1 MWSNVKQCFT
11 TNLNRT
17 GKWEDTMADAQTGKQ
32 LLILGNGFDLQCG
45 LHSHFDDFEEPRRA
59 KLKEMKELYK
69 NGKSVNLEVPDANGH
84 MLFGGEPEFCFRK
97 QNFSLWD
104 LILDNDKETHSW
116 FNIEKSIQERVS
128 NRIQGV
134 PVQSQ
139 LDINDTPFWD
149 HNIDTSIEE
158 YACKLYG
165 WKGNWDKML
174 DILLQELHLLEKEF
188 TQYMT
193 DQINQTTDYRDK
205 AIKLIQ
211 DLVNDSPKPAEPD
224 RQIVSVPDDREI
236 CILYNPN
243 TKRFDNYP
251 EKVTI
256 LDFNYS
262 NPLSEIRDTVP
273 MSVNIH
279 GNLKEKNVIFG
290 IDGTNL
296 DTDIPDYEGVSRF
309 TKTYRL
315 MQLRSAG
322 YAPLVYPP
330 NSNHPGVETDTIKFY
345 GHSLGSADYAYF
357 QSIFDTV
364 DLYGGKTHLIFYY
377 HTESVAQEM
386 YGKVN
391 RLINTYGKT
400 LDNQNHGK
408 NLLHKLLLE
417 GRLNVLQAPLSQ

>member
-1 MWSNVKQCFT
+1 
-11 TNLNRT
+11 
-17 GKWEDTMADAQTGKQ
+17 MAQKQ
-32 LLILGNGFDLQCG
+32 LLVIGNGFDLQCG
-45 LHSHFDDFEEPRRA
+45 LLSNFDDFEKPRLA
-59 KLKEMKELYK
+59 KLAEGRELDK
-69 NGKSVNLEVPDANGH
+69 KGKLPNVEVPGPNDT
-84 MLFGGEPEFCFRK
+84 MLYGGDPEYWFRK

-104 LILDNDKETHSW
+104 LILRDDQRSRNW
-116 FNIEKSIQERVS
+116 FDIESCIQDRVS
-128 NRIQGV
+128 KKIEDIREPIHDDVNLVIDTRIPGYQT
-134 PVQSQ
+134 P
-139 LDINDTPFWD
+139 PFWD
-149 HNIDTSIEE
+149 CDIDTSIQR
-158 YACKLYG
+158 YAYAIYS
-165 WKGNWDKML
+165 WDGSWSMLL
-174 DILLQELHLLEKEF
+174 DILLQELHLFEREF
-188 TQYMT
+188 TRYMT
-193 DQINQTTDYRDK
+193 DQVNNNTEYRDK

-211 DLVNDSPKPAEPD
+211 DLANDSPKPAEPD
-224 RQIVSVPDDREI
+224 RQIVGVPTKQEV
-236 CILYNPN
+236 CIRYDPQ
-243 TKRFDNYP
+243 TKRFAMFP
-251 EKVTI
+251 EEITI

-262 NPLSEIRDTVP
+262 NPLSEIRDTIP

-296 DTDIPDYEGVSRF
+296 DPDIPDYERVSRF

-330 NSNHPGVETDTIKFY
+330 DSNRPRVETRTIKFY
-345 GHSLGSADYAYF
+345 GHSLADADYAYF

-377 HTESVAQEM
+377 HTESAAQVM

>member
-1 MWSNVKQCFT
+1 
-11 TNLNRT
+11 
-17 GKWEDTMADAQTGKQ
+17 MADAQTGKQ

-45 LHSHFDDFEEPRRA
+45 LHSNFDDFEKPRLA
-59 KLKEMKELYK
+59 KLEKAKELYK
-69 NGKSVNLEVPDANGH
+69 KGKLPNLVVPDAYGY
-84 MLFGGEPEFCFRK
+84 MLFGGEPEYCFRQ
-97 QNFSLWD
+97 QNLSLWD
-104 LILDNDKETHSW
+104 LILRDDQRSRTW
-116 FNIEKSIQERVS
+116 FDIEASIQNRVS
-128 NRIQGV
+128 KEIEDIREPIHHDDNIPVIDARIPGYQA
-134 PVQSQ
+134 P
-139 LDINDTPFWD
+139 PFWNCD
-149 HNIDTSIEE
+149 IDTAIKC
-158 YACKLYG
+158 YANAIYSWNGSWNKL
-165 WKGNWDKML
+165 L
-174 DILLQELHLLEKEF
+174 DILLEELHLYEQEF
-188 TQYMT
+188 TKYM
-193 DQINQTTDYRDK
+193 INQVKKTTDYRDK

-330 NSNHPGVETDTIKFY
+330 DSNHPGVETDTIKFY

-377 HTESVAQEM
+377 HTESAAKEM

>member
-1 MWSNVKQCFT
+1 
-11 TNLNRT
+11 
-17 GKWEDTMADAQTGKQ
+17 MADAQTGKQ

-45 LHSHFDDFEEPRRA
+45 LHSNFDEFEEPRLAVLAAVRG
-59 KLKEMKELYK
+59 LYK
-69 NGKSVNLEVPDANGH
+69 KGELSNVEVPDAYGH
-84 MLFGGEPEFCFRK
+84 MLFGGEPEYWFR
-97 QNFSLWD
+97 QENLSLWD
-104 LILDNDKETHSW
+104 LILRDDQRSRTW
-116 FNIEKSIQERVS
+116 FDIEACIQNRVS
-128 NRIQGV
+128 KEIEDIREPNHHDDNI
-134 PVQSQ
+134 PVIDAWIPGYQAP
-139 LDINDTPFWD
+139 PFWD
-149 HNIDTSIEE
+149 CDIDTAIKR
-158 YACKLYG
+158 YAYAIYSWNGSWNML
-165 WKGNWDKML
+165 L
-174 DILLQELHLLEKEF
+174 DILLEELHFYEQEF
-188 TQYMT
+188 TKYL
-193 DQINQTTDYRDK
+193 INQVNKTTDYRDK

-224 RQIVSVPDDREI
+224 RQIVSVPDVREL

-256 LDFNYS
+256 LNFNYS

-279 GNLKEKNVIFG
+279 GNLKERNAIFG

-330 NSNHPGVETDTIKFY
+330 DSNHPGVETDTIKFY

-377 HTESVAQEM
+377 HTESAAQEM

-417 GRLNVLQAPLSQ
+417 GRLNVLQAPL